1 MTASITCPI
10 KKYIFRLSKNKEQNI
25 GKRTKSES
33 VFCSISILFPTEKNI
48 QNNFLCRRSLVS
60 ENVDWNNNY
69 EKGKDQ
75 FTFLVFTNNLIF
87 YAIIGNYI
95 EI

>member
-1 MTASITCPI
+1 
-10 KKYIFRLSKNKEQNI
+10 LGKEQ
-25 GKRTKSES
+25 KASLF
-33 VFCSISILFPTEKNI
+33 FCSISILFPTEKNF

-95 EI
+95 ENTFARSQINTFIATLVLKKTTAQ

>member
-33 VFCSISILFPTEKNI
+33 VFAA
-48 QNNFLCRRSLVS
+48 
-60 ENVDWNNNY
+60 
-69 EKGKDQ
+69 
-75 FTFLVFTNNLIF
+75 LVFCFPRKKTFKTIF
-87 YAIIGNYI
+87 YADVRWSVKTSIGITITKKEKTNLHF
-95 EI
+95 